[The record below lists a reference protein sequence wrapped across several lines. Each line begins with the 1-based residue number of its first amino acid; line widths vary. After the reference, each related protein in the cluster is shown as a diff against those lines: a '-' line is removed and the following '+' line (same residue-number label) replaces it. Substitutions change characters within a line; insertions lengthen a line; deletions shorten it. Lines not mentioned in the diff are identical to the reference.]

1 MTRRLR
7 RTRGVMPIML
17 IETVKPMPQVVV
29 RVVPRLLGD
38 VLSIVLRDR
47 RFEVSTCPTGERRAR
62 PRAPR
67 RFDLAIVTDGLPDDV
82 SAEQVIVI
90 DENGTPAHPGAQR
103 MVSASGDDG
112 DLSALLALIDDL
124 LY

>member
-7 RTRGVMPIML
+7 RTRGVILSMM

-38 VLSIVLRDR
+38 VLSLVLKDR
-47 RFEVSTCPTGERRAR
+47 RFEVATCPTGERRVR
-62 PRAPR
+62 PRTPR

-82 SAEQVIVI
+82 LAERVIVI
-90 DENGTPAHPGAQR
+90 DEHGVPTSGIDRSAI
-103 MVSASGDDG
+103 VASGEG
-112 DLSALLALIDDL
+112 SDLAALLALIDEL
-124 LY
+124 LP

>member
-1 MTRRLR
+1 MTRNVRHI
-7 RTRGVMPIML
+7 RGVIISM
-17 IETVKPMPQVVV
+17 IETLKPIPQVVV

-38 VLSIVLRDR
+38 VLSLVLKDR

-62 PRAPR
+62 PRPPR

-82 SAEQVIVI
+82 LAERVIVI
-90 DENGTPAHPGAQR
+90 DENGIPTSGIDRSAI
-103 MVSASGDDG
+103 VASGEGG

-124 LY
+124 LS